1 LYHFVAERLDEP
13 GARLLVSYGAV
24 TRDRGPES
32 EQVCEREYGFLGE
45 GGRTVGDDVVVVLF
59 DRRNCNAIMKKW
71 KRWKGNGYVFGRWC
85 LGRIAESGLW
95 VFHSSLV
102 RFVLHNMSWIFVIF
116 TWQLLTPYTT
126 PTRNNFFSMIMMDL
140 VLLKYRCYQNKS

>member
-1 LYHFVAERLDEP
+1 VYVRTSSRRNSRSDRLQVQQLPQSRMFDRYHPNFGVVSAPRFSCDIPDNRRADVLEVVLIAQLYHFVAERLDEP

-59 DRRNCNAIMKKW
+59 DRRKFLA
-71 KRWKGNGYVFGRWC
+71 NGALAGLQNQDFG
-85 LGRIAESGLW
+85 
-95 VFHSSLV
+95 
-102 RFVLHNMSWIFVIF
+102 
-116 TWQLLTPYTT
+116 
-126 PTRNNFFSMIMMDL
+126 FS
-140 VLLKYRCYQNKS
+140 